1 MKDQGQNIE
10 FGSIAEGFSKKMVF
24 NISNIAHLGINIKDV
39 KLSFNAQSSDSMMSV
54 ELLY

>member
-10 FGSIAEGFSKKMVF
+10 FGSIAEGFNKKMVF

-39 KLSFNAQSSDSMMSV
+39 KLGFNS
-54 ELLY
+54 